1 MCVCSSFSRSFLSQ
15 HRPDAADARY
25 EFSQGLAAGSLA
37 PADSLDYQ
45 RESHGNTVTEQY
57 FPAADISV
65 TYALG
70 LARRFGGIALGEI
83 EQAYMSRIGGREAY
97 KLVLSI

>member
-1 MCVCSSFSRSFLSQ
+1 
-15 HRPDAADARY
+15 
-25 EFSQGLAAGSLA
+25 
-37 PADSLDYQ
+37 
-45 RESHGNTVTEQY
+45 VTEQY